1 MECNVKIINM
11 QQATSNADES
21 EKTELITTAD
31 FKYENS
37 RFYLTYDESILSEC
51 DETVET
57 TLELGADYVILTR
70 RGIVTSEMIFIK
82 DRHTLT
88 QYNTPYGEIHINIFT
103 SQLYVDID
111 ESGGNVSIDY
121 VIDYENKYIIKNELK
136 IHISEV

>member
-11 QQATSNADES
+11 QQATSNAEDS

>member
-1 MECNVKIINM
+1 MECNVKIINL
-11 QQATSNADES
+11 QQSSSNDEER

-57 TLELGADYVILTR
+57 TLEIGADYIILTR
-70 RGIVTSEMIFIK
+70 KGIVTSEMIFIK

-103 SQLYVDID
+103 SQLDVDID
-111 ESGGNVSIDY
+111 ENGGSISIDY
-121 VIDYENKYIIKNELK
+121 VIDYENKCIIKNER
-136 IHISEV
+136 HNYWN

>member
-1 MECNVKIINM
+1 MECNVKIINL
-11 QQATSNADES
+11 QQSSSNDEER

-57 TLELGADYVILTR
+57 TLEIGADYIILTR
-70 RGIVTSEMIFIK
+70 KGIVTSEMIFIK

-103 SQLYVDID
+103 SQLDVDID
-111 ESGGNVSIDY
+111 ENGGSISIDY
-121 VIDYENKYIIKNELK
+121 VIDYENKCIIKNELK

>member
-11 QQATSNADES
+11 QQATSNAEES